1 MERTVNPAMLMSL
14 HPRFAHAILSGQ
26 KTQELRRRFPLDAA
40 GTTVYAYSTSPEKQL
55 LGRFTISR
63 VEKIP
68 TWRLARTR
76 RTATNLTAAEVRTY
90 LAGLSHG
97 VVVSVSDPAW
107 FLNPVGLS
115 DLRTLGLEP
124 PQSYRFIPSN
134 SLAELQSRA
143 QLEVAVPQLDLPDGW
158 KVDYFATDPSQVLQS
173 DQQLQL
179 VG

>member
-1 MERTVNPAMLMSL
+1 MLMSL

-40 GTTVYAYSTSPEKQL
+40 GTTVFAYSTTPEKQL
-55 LGRFTISR
+55 LGLFTISQ

-76 RTATNLTAAEVRTY
+76 RTATNLTETEVRAY
-90 LAGLSHG
+90 LTGLSHG
-97 VVVSVSDPAW
+97 VVVSVSDTVR
-107 FLNPVGLS
+107 FRTPVGLS

-124 PQSYRFIPSN
+124 PQSYRFIPN
-134 SLAELQSRA
+134 DSLAELRSLA
-143 QLEVAVPQLDLPDGW
+143 QDAPFRLLDACGEW
-158 KVDYFATDPSQVLQS
+158 TVNHFVSEPSQALQK
-173 DQQLQL
+173 DHQLQL